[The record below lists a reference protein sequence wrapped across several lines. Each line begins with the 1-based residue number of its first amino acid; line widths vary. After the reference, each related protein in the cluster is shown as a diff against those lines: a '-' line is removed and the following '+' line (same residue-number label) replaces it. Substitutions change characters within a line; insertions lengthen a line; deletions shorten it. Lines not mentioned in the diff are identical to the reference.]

1 MKRAPWYVVAGA
13 MAGFASVLGLH
24 GRAATFALPKPGG
37 TASAAP
43 SAGNTA
49 GTGAK
54 GGASAGAAGPVRSAT
69 GQVEAV
75 GYGELSVKVT
85 VSGNRIAGLSVPLL
99 RVAEPTSQQIA
110 DQAIPM
116 LKSEVLAADGARISA
131 VTGATYTSEAYA
143 ASVQSALDKLH
154 VR

>member
-13 MAGFASVLGLH
+13 LAGFASVLGLNGH
-24 GRAATFALPKPGG
+24 AAAPRAAALPKPIEGPTG
-37 TASAAP
+37 VPSAASP
-43 SAGNTA
+43 
-49 GTGAK
+49 
-54 GGASAGAAGPVRSAT
+54 GASPAGPARSAT
-69 GQVEAV
+69 GKVEAF

-85 VSGNRIAGLSVPLL
+85 VSGHQITGLSVPLL

-110 DQAIPM
+110 DQVIPM
-116 LKSEVLAADGARISA
+116 LRSEVLSADGARINA

-154 VR
+154 VQ